1 MLKIAVS
8 DELQIS
14 KDIET
19 HLSHSGL
26 SIDFRDRSKSIF
38 YSDRFPSEIRYLDN
52 NHVLI
57 SMANGLYDLA
67 IVNDL
72 SLCEQEKDYEKLYVF
87 EEASSSLCFFF
98 ANGVKYKD
106 VLSLSNKRIATNV
119 PETVKRYCK
128 SKRIRGTTI
137 IFDKTPQNAVELGIA
152 DCFVDLAKNTDS
164 KQYYMAEVIM
174 ETHLVLI
181 ASPKISLEKRHI
193 FVDELIYRLQAVQ
206 NARNKI
212 KVEILCSMEN
222 KNKLVAEIR
231 KIDENIIVLSSYD
244 QQMVSIQAIMDEKQ
258 LWDITHYLKEIKAE
272 KIIVYDITKMII

>member
-1 MLKIAVS
+1 MLKIAIS

-26 SIDFRDRSKSIF
+26 SIDFRDRSKSIS

-52 NHVLI
+52 NHIFI
-57 SMANGLYDLA
+57 SIANGLYDLA

-193 FVDELIYRLQAVQ
+193 FVDELIYRLQA
-206 NARNKI
+206 ARNKI

-244 QQMVSIQAIMDEKQ
+244 QQKVSIQAVMDEKQ

>member
-1 MLKIAVS
+1 MLKIAIS

-26 SIDFRDRSKSIF
+26 SIDFRDRSKSIS

-52 NHVLI
+52 NHIFI
-57 SMANGLYDLA
+57 SIANGLYDLA

-72 SLCEQEKDYEKLYVF
+72 SLCEQERDYETLYVF
-87 EEASSSLCFFF
+87 EEASSSLSFFF

-137 IFDKTPQNAVELGIA
+137 IFDKIPQNAVELGIA

-244 QQMVSIQAIMDEKQ
+244 QQKVSIQAVMDEKQ

>member
-1 MLKIAVS
+1 MLKIAIS

-14 KDIET
+14 KDIEI

-26 SIDFRDRSKSIF
+26 SIDFRDRSKSIS

-52 NHVLI
+52 NHIFI
-57 SMANGLYDLA
+57 SIANGLYDLA

-137 IFDKTPQNAVELGIA
+137 IFDKAPQNAVELGIA

-244 QQMVSIQAIMDEKQ
+244 QQKVSIQAVMDEKQ

>member
-52 NHVLI
+52 NHVFI

-164 KQYYMAEVIM
+164 KQYYIAEVIM

-244 QQMVSIQAIMDEKQ
+244 QQKVSIQAVMDEKQ

>member
-1 MLKIAVS
+1 
-8 DELQIS
+8 
-14 KDIET
+14 
-19 HLSHSGL
+19 
-26 SIDFRDRSKSIF
+26 
-38 YSDRFPSEIRYLDN
+38 
-52 NHVLI
+52 
-57 SMANGLYDLA
+57 MANGLYDLA

-244 QQMVSIQAIMDEKQ
+244 QQKVSIQAVMDEKQ

>member
-1 MLKIAVS
+1 MLKIAIS

-26 SIDFRDRSKSIF
+26 SIDFRDRSKSIS

-52 NHVLI
+52 NHIFI
-57 SMANGLYDLA
+57 SIANGLYDLA
-67 IVNDL
+67 IVNDF

-152 DCFVDLAKNTDS
+152 DCFVDLVKNTDS

-181 ASPKISLEKRHI
+181 ESPKISLEKRHI

-244 QQMVSIQAIMDEKQ
+244 QQKVSIQAVMDEKQ

>member
-1 MLKIAVS
+1 MLKIAIS

-26 SIDFRDRSKSIF
+26 SIDFRDRSKSIS

-52 NHVLI
+52 NHIFI
-57 SMANGLYDLA
+57 SIANGLYDLA

-87 EEASSSLCFFF
+87 EESSSNLCFFF

-244 QQMVSIQAIMDEKQ
+244 QQKVSIQAIMDEKQ

>member
-1 MLKIAVS
+1 MLKIAIS

-14 KDIET
+14 KDIEI

-26 SIDFRDRSKSIF
+26 SIDFRDRSKSIS

-52 NHVLI
+52 NHIFI
-57 SMANGLYDLA
+57 SIANGLYDLA

-137 IFDKTPQNAVELGIA
+137 IFDKAPQNAV
-152 DCFVDLAKNTDS
+152 
-164 KQYYMAEVIM
+164 
-174 ETHLVLI
+174 
-181 ASPKISLEKRHI
+181 
-193 FVDELIYRLQAVQ
+193 
-206 NARNKI
+206 
-212 KVEILCSMEN
+212 
-222 KNKLVAEIR
+222 
-231 KIDENIIVLSSYD
+231 
-244 QQMVSIQAIMDEKQ
+244 
-258 LWDITHYLKEIKAE
+258 
-272 KIIVYDITKMII
+272 

>member
-1 MLKIAVS
+1 MLKIAIS

-26 SIDFRDRSKSIF
+26 SIDFRDRSKSIS

-52 NHVLI
+52 NHIFI
-57 SMANGLYDLA
+57 SIANGLYDLA

-152 DCFVDLAKNTDS
+152 DCFVDLVKNTDS

-244 QQMVSIQAIMDEKQ
+244 QQKVSIQAVMDEKQ

-272 KIIVYDITKMII
+272 K

>member
-1 MLKIAVS
+1 MLKIAIS

-26 SIDFRDRSKSIF
+26 SIDFRDRSKSIS

-52 NHVLI
+52 NHIFI
-57 SMANGLYDLA
+57 SIANGLYDLA

-193 FVDELIYRLQAVQ
+193 FVDEFIYRLQAVQ

-212 KVEILCSMEN
+212 KVEILCSMGN

-244 QQMVSIQAIMDEKQ
+244 QQKVSIQAVMDEKQ